1 MSAATFILTNTP
13 QQEFLISTKPVY
25 MQEIRGR
32 LTRFTCTPTQP
43 NPAAVTSCVI
53 LNNDVSITQGFPI
66 WAWTTGDEI
75 QLSVLKGNSP
85 P

>member
-1 MSAATFILTNTP
+1 MSATTFILTGIP
-13 QQEFLISTKPVY
+13 QQISDGTKPVY

-43 NPAAVTSCVI
+43 NPATVTSCVI
-53 LNNDVSITQGFPI
+53 LNNDVSIAQGFPI

-75 QLSVLKGNSP
+75 QLAVLKGE
-85 P
+85 

>member
-1 MSAATFILTNTP
+1 MSAATFILTGTP
-13 QQEFLISTKPVY
+13 QQISDGTKPVY

-43 NPAAVTSCVI
+43 NPATITSCVI
-53 LNNDVSITQGFPI
+53 LNNDVSIAQGFPI

-75 QLSVLKGNSP
+75 QLAVLKGE
-85 P
+85 